1 MPEKTFELNG
11 DVYHLRGLTGNDAE
25 FILQY
30 YDEKTGDMKGRIFH
44 KPVEVARFIVSVDCK
59 DGSVIESQTDTPVM
73 GIESIA
79 HHLGSLPIADF
90 FAVATAVAE
99 NLSAPLDSEKN

>member
-25 FILQY
+25 FILGY
-30 YDEKTGDMKGRIFH
+30 YDEKTGEMKGKAFH
-44 KPVEVARFIVSVDCK
+44 RPAEVARFITSISCK
-59 DGSVIESQTDTPVM
+59 DGDVLEKQP
-73 GIESIA
+73 IA
-79 HHLGSLPIADF
+79 DYLGELPIADF